1 MADQKIIAVVGAT
14 GMQGGGL
21 VRALANE
28 PNGAFKARAL
38 TRNVSSAKA
47 KSLSRSGVEMVTAD
61 LDDLAGLQR
70 AFAGAYGA
78 FCVTNFW
85 EHLSPEKELAQ
96 ATNLA
101 EASKRAGL
109 QHVIWSTLED
119 TRRWVP
125 LSDNRMPTLMAKYK
139 VPHFDAKG
147 EADRRFADL
156 GVPTT
161 CLLTSL

>member
-47 KSLSRSGVEMVTAD
+47 KTLASLGVEMVTAG

-85 EHLSPEKELAQ
+85 GASLSRERTGAGHQSCRSVKACRLATRHLVDIGRY
-96 ATNLA
+96 
-101 EASKRAGL
+101 EA
-109 QHVIWSTLED
+109 
-119 TRRWVP
+119 
-125 LSDNRMPTLMAKYK
+125 
-139 VPHFDAKG
+139 
-147 EADRRFADL
+147 L
-156 GVPTT
+156 GTVER
-161 CLLTSL
+161 